1 MNLDN
6 YADFAHR
13 TGKPF
18 RDAADSYMEAIMYA
32 SLGLCGE
39 TSEFVAKAMC
49 PTLDKDACAKELG
62 DIFWY
67 FTTVCYCINLKPD
80 YVIALNAQ
88 LLPDKPFN
96 TLLHL
101 SRCAGYVAERVKK
114 LLRDEDEKWCETG
127 LVPLNR
133 QADIAIHLNMVY
145 QYWHQCVL
153 MIGYTP
159 EQIIELNIKQLSS
172 REARGVLKGDGDD
185 R

>member
-6 YADFAHR
+6 YLDFVHR

-32 SLGLCGE
+32 GLGLCGE
-39 TSEFVAKAMC
+39 TSEFVEKAMDF
-49 PTLDKDACAKELG
+49 TIDKEACAKELG
-62 DIFWY
+62 DVFWY
-67 FTTVCYCINLKPD
+67 FTTICRCINLRPN

-88 LLPDKPFN
+88 LPSDTPFN

-101 SRCAGYVAERVKK
+101 SRCAGYVAERIKK
-114 LLRDEDEKWCETG
+114 LLRDEDEKWCDTG
-127 LVPLNR
+127 VVPLNR

-145 QYWHQCVL
+145 QYWRQCAI

-159 EQIIELNIKQLSS
+159 EEIVALNIKQLSS
-172 REARGVLKGDGDD
+172 REARGTLKGDGDD